1 LVVSS
6 LIAERMTCSMRRS
19 SEAAHWVTPL
29 SDASEINRDEYR
41 RETGDM
47 HMTLPNG
54 GSQRL
59 GAVRTTTAAY
69 CLLILMVSIEFA
81 PTVFAQDYPSRPI
94 RWVVA
99 FPPGGAAD
107 VLTRGMAPALS
118 EALGQRIVVDNRSG
132 AGGNIGADIV
142 AKAAPDGYT
151 LLMGFPGLTT
161 NPSLYAKM
169 SYDPIRDLA
178 PVMLIAVTPAVL
190 VVHPAV
196 PAKSLKELIDFARAN
211 PGKLNYASAGIGAA
225 GHMSGELFKMLTR
238 VDITHVAYKGGGPA
252 LVDLMAGQVQMLF
265 DSIPTAVP
273 LVRAGKLRALA
284 IAGKARSQQIPDVP
298 TFEESGVSGF
308 DGGTWFGVLVPFG
321 TEQPVIAKIHAA
333 LSKVI
338 ALPETVARF
347 RTLGLNTVAGT
358 PQEFAAFL
366 KQQTTKWKK
375 VIEAGHIKLE

>member
-1 LVVSS
+1 MTMAAFSFL
-6 LIAERMTCSMRRS
+6 LLTIFAAIA
-19 SEAAHWVTPL
+19 
-29 SDASEINRDEYR
+29 
-41 RETGDM
+41 
-47 HMTLPNG
+47 PN
-54 GSQRL
+54 
-59 GAVRTTTAAY
+59 
-69 CLLILMVSIEFA
+69 
-81 PTVFAQDYPSRPI
+81 VFAQDYPSRPI

-107 VLTRGMAPALS
+107 VLARGMAPAFS

-142 AKAAPDGYT
+142 AKAVPDGYT

-190 VVHPAV
+190 VVHPGV
-196 PAKSLKELIDFARAN
+196 PAKSVKELINFARAN

-225 GHMSGELFKMLTR
+225 GHMSGELFKMLTK
-238 VDITHVAYKGGGPA
+238 VEITHVAYKGGGPA

-284 IAGKARSQQIPDVP
+284 IAGKARSEQIPEVP

-308 DGGTWFGVLVPFG
+308 DGGTWFGVLVPSG
-321 TEQPVIAKIHAA
+321 TEQAVIAEIHAA
-333 LSKVI
+333 LRKVI
-338 ALPETVARF
+338 AMPETVARF

-358 PQEFAAFL
+358 PEEFGVFL
-366 KQQTTKWKK
+366 KEQTVKWEK
-375 VIEAGHIKLE
+375 VIEVGGIKLK